1 LRYFSDN
8 ARQFIPQDQSG
19 RYYMSELNKQKIY
32 WHSRRGMLE
41 LDLLLMPF
49 AKEVFETL
57 SPQDQ
62 LLYSEL
68 LEEEDQDLFSW
79 LLERGEP
86 DKVHLRPIISRILEH
101 KQNSA

>member
-1 LRYFSDN
+1 MSD
-8 ARQFIPQDQSG
+8 
-19 RYYMSELNKQKIY
+19 LNKHKIY

-57 SPQDQ
+57 PPKDQ

-68 LEEEDQDLFSW
+68 LEEEDQDLFGW
-79 LLERGEP
+79 LMERAQPEQE
-86 DKVHLRPIISRILEH
+86 HLRPIIALILEH
-101 KQNSA
+101 NKKSS

>member
-1 LRYFSDN
+1 MPD
-8 ARQFIPQDQSG
+8 
-19 RYYMSELNKQKIY
+19 LNKHKIY

-49 AKEVFETL
+49 AKDVFETL

-68 LEEEDQDLFSW
+68 LEQEDQDLFGW
-79 LLERGEP
+79 LMERNQPEQE
-86 DKVHLRPIISRILEH
+86 HLRPIIARILEH
-101 KQNSA
+101 NKNSS